1 MVIDQSASRTLP
13 LTRASCHAAQVAGRI
28 PLVVNPRCHDHDP
41 GAEIWIGVTT
51 PGTEVAERVTVIE
64 STLRELGH
72 DVVSAREFDDTWLT
86 HVHSAEL
93 IEYLATV
100 WDQWVTA
107 GYPDLGAERVVP
119 YLFPSEELL
128 HGLRRRL
135 PTALHAQVGTYC
147 YDTMT
152 LIGPGSWRAIRA
164 ATHAARTAVELVAS
178 GAPYAYALTR
188 PPGHHATRSAYGGSC
203 YLNNTAI
210 AAQALRE
217 AGYARVAVIDV
228 DAHHGNGTQA
238 IFYER
243 SDVFTASVHV
253 DPGAGWFPHHVGFAD
268 ETGRDAGLGTNL
280 NLTLAPGSG
289 DEAWLSAVERAAG
302 AVGDFDATA
311 LVIALGVDA
320 AVDDPESPL
329 QVTVE
334 GYRRAGNV
342 LAALD
347 LPTVVVQEG
356 GYHLPTL
363 GQLVGSALDGL
374 ASG

>member
-1 MVIDQSASRTLP
+1 MAIDQSASRTLP
-13 LTRASCHAAQVAGRI
+13 PIRASCHAALVAGRI
-28 PLVVNPRCHDHDP
+28 PVVVDPHCHDHDP
-41 GAEIWIGVTT
+41 EAEIWVGVRT

-64 STLRELGH
+64 STLRDLGH
-72 DVVSAREFDDTWLT
+72 DVVPAREFDDAWLT
-86 HVHSAEL
+86 HVHSAEV
-93 IEYLATV
+93 IDHLATV
-100 WDQWVTA
+100 WDRWVAA
-107 GYPDLGAERVVP
+107 GYPDLGAQRVVP
-119 YLFPSEELL
+119 YLFPSAELL

-135 PTALHAQVGTYC
+135 PTALHAEVGVYC

-164 ATHAARTAVELVAS
+164 ATHAARSAVDLVAS
-178 GAPYAYALTR
+178 GTPTAYALTR
-188 PPGHHATRSAYGGSC
+188 PPGHHATSSSYGGSC
-203 YLNNTAI
+203 YLNNAAI

-217 AGYARVAVIDV
+217 NGFARVAVIDI

-243 SDVFTASVHV
+243 SDVFTTSVHV

-280 NLTLAPGSG
+280 NLPLAPGSG
-289 DEAWLSAVERAAG
+289 DQTWLSAVQRAADAASTFG
-302 AVGDFDATA
+302 ATA

-320 AVDDPESPL
+320 AIDDPESPL
-329 QVTVE
+329 EVTAD
-334 GYRRAGNV
+334 GYRRAGD
-342 LAALD
+342 ALGALG
-347 LPTVVVQEG
+347 LPTVAVQEG

-363 GQLVGSALDGL
+363 GRLVGSALEGL

>member
-1 MVIDQSASRTLP
+1 MGGSEATRGVIP
-13 LTRASCHAAQVAGRI
+13 
-28 PLVVNPRCHDHDP
+28 VVVHPRCADHDP
-41 GAEIWIGVTT
+41 QSEIWLGVTT
-51 PGTEVAERVTVIE
+51 PGTEVAQRVTVIE
-64 STLRELGH
+64 SALRDLGH
-72 DVVSAREFDDTWLT
+72 DVVPAHEFDDAWLSN
-86 HVHSAEL
+86 VHSAEL
-93 IEYLATV
+93 VDHLSTV
-100 WDQWVTA
+100 WDGWVA
-107 GYPDLGAERVVP
+107 GGYPDLGAQRVVP
-119 YLFPSEELL
+119 YLFPSAELL
-128 HGLRRRL
+128 HGLSPRL
-135 PTALHAQVGTYC
+135 PAALHAQVGTYC

-164 ATHAARTAVELVAS
+164 ATHTARTAVDLVVA
-178 GAPYAYALTR
+178 GAPAAYALTR
-188 PPGHHATRSAYGGSC
+188 PPGHHATRSSYGGSC

-217 AGYARVAVIDV
+217 AAFERVAVIDV

-268 ETGRDAGLGTNL
+268 ETGRATGLGANL
-280 NLTLAPGSG
+280 NVPLAPGGG
-289 DEAWLSAVERAAG
+289 DEVWLSAVERAAHAAG
-302 AVGDFDATA
+302 EFGSTA

-320 AVDDPESPL
+320 AIDDPESPL
-329 QVTVE
+329 QVTVD
-334 GYRRAGNV
+334 GYRRAGV
-342 LAALD
+342 ALGALH

>member
-1 MVIDQSASRTLP
+1 MAIDQSASRTLP
-13 LTRASCHAAQVAGRI
+13 PIRASCHAALVAGRI
-28 PLVVNPRCHDHDP
+28 PVVVDPHCHDHDP
-41 GAEIWIGVTT
+41 EAEIWVGVRT

-64 STLRELGH
+64 STLRDLGH
-72 DVVSAREFDDTWLT
+72 DVVPAREFDDAWLT
-86 HVHSAEL
+86 HVHSAEV
-93 IEYLATV
+93 IDHLATV
-100 WDQWVTA
+100 WDRWVAA
-107 GYPDLGAERVVP
+107 GYPDLGAQRVVP
-119 YLFPSEELL
+119 YLFPSAELL

-135 PTALHAQVGTYC
+135 PTALHAEVGVYC

-152 LIGPGSWRAIRA
+152 LIGPASWRAIRA
-164 ATHAARTAVELVAS
+164 ATHAARSAVDLVAS
-178 GAPYAYALTR
+178 GTPTAYALTR
-188 PPGHHATRSAYGGSC
+188 PPGHHATRSSYGGSC
-203 YLNNTAI
+203 YLNNAAI

-217 AGYARVAVIDV
+217 NGFTRVAVIDF

-243 SDVFTASVHV
+243 SDVFTTSVHV

-280 NLTLAPGSG
+280 NLPLAPGSG
-289 DEAWLSAVERAAG
+289 DQTWLSAVQRAADAASTFG
-302 AVGDFDATA
+302 ATA

-329 QVTVE
+329 EVTAD
-334 GYRRAGNV
+334 GYRRAGDA
-342 LAALD
+342 LAALG
-347 LPTVVVQEG
+347 LPTVAVQEG

-363 GQLVGSALDGL
+363 GRLVGSALEGL